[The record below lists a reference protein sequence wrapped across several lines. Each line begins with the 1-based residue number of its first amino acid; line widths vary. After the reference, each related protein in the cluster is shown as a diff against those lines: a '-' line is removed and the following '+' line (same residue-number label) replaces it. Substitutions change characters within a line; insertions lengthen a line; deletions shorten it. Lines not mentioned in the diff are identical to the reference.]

1 MASPTVDEWAAQLA
15 EKSFASK
22 VLQWGS
28 TMVVMTVVT
37 LGYVSWTVYLVIAGE
52 VGLLLLA
59 ARVHDDDDKSETRE
73 KIVSTRWVHL
83 RKTGLLILSVPCYL
97 HFLML

>member
-1 MASPTVDEWAAQLA
+1 MVAARSSVVLRVDSTVGKTADSWAGLSAGDQIADWRLGSAGLSAASMASPTVNEWAAQLA

-37 LGYVSWTVYLVIAGE
+37 TLGYVS
-52 VGLLLLA
+52 
-59 ARVHDDDDKSETRE
+59 
-73 KIVSTRWVHL
+73 
-83 RKTGLLILSVPCYL
+83 
-97 HFLML
+97 